1 MLGVAGV
8 APPHTKASKIKG
20 IFLKNSFF
28 NAGLRPRSGGK
39 WLNGMV
45 REDTNQGGGGGIIY
59 PQFNSINGDYNLQID
74 NKPGY
79 YDKEY
84 HSLTKTIKFS

>member
-28 NAGLRPRSGGK
+28 TAGWETTQGREMIK
-39 WLNGMV
+39 WNG
-45 REDTNQGGGGGIIY
+45 
-59 PQFNSINGDYNLQID
+59 S
-74 NKPGY
+74 
-79 YDKEY
+79 
-84 HSLTKTIKFS
+84 

>member
-28 NAGLRPRSGGK
+28 NAGCETIQGRWIFQFRKDRNRGGGK
-39 WLNGMV
+39 PELRLRNG
-45 REDTNQGGGGGIIY
+45 
-59 PQFNSINGDYNLQID
+59 S
-74 NKPGY
+74 
-79 YDKEY
+79 
-84 HSLTKTIKFS
+84 